1 MYHIE
6 VTDIF
11 GGDPNYSWV
20 RRSTTKATT
29 RRGIVR
35 AIKAEM
41 GITGER
47 ADVSDY
53 GDIFEVR
60 PIGRNAPCIVGF
72 AEWRDDTDTD
82 DDTV

>member
-6 VTDIF
+6 VTDTF
-11 GGDPNYSWV
+11 GGDANYCWV
-20 RRSTTKATT
+20 HRATTKATT

-41 GITGER
+41 GITGQR

-53 GDIFEVR
+53 GDGYVVE
-60 PIGRNAPCIVGF
+60 PTGKNAPCIIGF
-72 AEWRDDTDTD
+72 ADWRDNED
-82 DDTV
+82 V

>member
-6 VTDIF
+6 VTDTF
-11 GGDPNYSWV
+11 GGEANYCWV

-29 RRGIVR
+29 RRGVVR

-47 ADVSDY
+47 ASVRDY
-53 GDIFEVR
+53 WDSNGDGYAVT
-60 PIGRNAPCIVGF
+60 PTGRNAPCIIGF
-72 AEWRDDTDTD
+72 ADWRDDDGD
-82 DDTV
+82 Q